1 MLRAH
6 EYCVNKPGWSLWAT
20 VHDELIF
27 EVPEDFTEAEAQD
40 IRNIM
45 INSYRWGEVVPN
57 GTDIEVMTRWGEG
70 VSVDKWFSSRGE

>member
-1 MLRAH
+1 
-6 EYCVNKPGWSLWAT
+6 
-20 VHDELIF
+20 
-27 EVPEDFTEAEAQD
+27 
-40 IRNIM
+40 M